1 MILLL
6 LNYSLDVDDFNESFH
21 FRIGHGGTMTFEVLD
36 WDIFKVEFVES

>member
-6 LNYSLDVDDFNESFH
+6 LNYSLDVDDFNESFL
-21 FRIGHGGTMTFEVLD
+21 FLIGHGGTMTFEVLD